1 MNKRF
6 GAFSSSVDPNAL
18 SQTVNGL
25 IVLSAGIVAYFA
37 AQNGVTVAVPEIQ
50 AQVAVLTT
58 AIGSIWAA
66 FGAIRKVIVW
76 GYDLFT
82 RIRARQ

>member
-6 GAFSSSVDPNAL
+6 GAFSSSVNPEAL

-25 IVLSAGIVAYFA
+25 IVLAAGSLALFA
-37 AQNGVTVAVPEIQ
+37 AQNGVSVTVPEIQ
-50 AQVAVLTT
+50 AQVAVITSAVGAIWT
-58 AIGSIWAA
+58 AV
-66 FGAIRKVIVW
+66 GAIRKVFIW

-82 RIRARQ
+82 RIRAR